1 MPLSFLAPLFAVALA
16 GLAIPILLHLTQK
29 EKKEV
34 VFFPSLMF
42 VRKIPYQASRRRR
55 IQHWF
60 LLLLRMAAL
69 ALIVLAFTRPW
80 WNSAEAPVALGQ
92 GAREVVL
99 LLDTSYSMGYGP
111 RWQAAVNA
119 ARGVVAG
126 LNGSDRASVVTFGSG
141 TEILLRSTAE
151 HSALNGAIDAA
162 KPGASATRYAPA
174 LKVAG
179 SLLAESQL
187 PRREVVLISD
197 FQRSGWRGQEG
208 ASLPAGATLTTMPI
222 QGTADR
228 PNLSVTA
235 VSLQRSRFANQE
247 RVAVTAGITNR
258 SEMPVTNHPVGLE
271 AGGLP
276 VASKT
281 VSVEGGAS
289 TSVSFEPF
297 TIAGRNYKGTVRL
310 GEDAL
315 TADNAFNFV
324 VSPSEP
330 VHVVLVDRGGGAS
343 GLYVAQAL
351 AIGDAPKFDYVTRQP
366 ENLSD
371 EDLRKTSLI
380 VLNDVPVGSPLA
392 RRLLKFVEGG
402 GGLLVAAGSRAA
414 WPRDVDLLPATIGN
428 PVDRSRGET
437 ARVGGIEFGHPVFEA
452 FRAPRS
458 GDFTS
463 VRVYGY
469 RNLTP
474 AAGAQVLARFD
485 AGVPAVVER
494 RVGAGRVLLWASS
507 FDQSWTDLPIRSVFL
522 PFVHRAATHL
532 VAYVPAQPW
541 STVGQ
546 ILDTSRAGAHK
557 GQSVPTLVLTPSGTR
572 LPVSGDGTEV
582 IELAEQGFYEL
593 RGDSNAAGD
602 MAVVASNVDPAE
614 ADLAAM
620 DPQDIV
626 AASTGESQSDGG
638 QTAAAPQTPETRERN
653 QRLWWYLLC
662 LGAALLAAET
672 VVSNRLKV

>member
-1 MPLSFLAPLFAVALA
+1 MPLSFLAPLFALAVA
-16 GLAIPILLHLTQK
+16 GLAIPVLLHLTQK

-60 LLLLRMAAL
+60 LLMLRLAAL
-69 ALIVLAFTRPW
+69 LMIILAFMRPW
-80 WNSAEAPVALGQ
+80 WNTAESPIALGQ
-92 GAREVVL
+92 GAREVVV

-111 RWQAAVNA
+111 RWAAATEA
-119 ARGVVAG
+119 ARGVVSRLGA
-126 LNGSDRASVVTFGSG
+126 SDRASIVAFGSG
-141 TEILLRSTAE
+141 TDILLRNTSE
-151 HSALNGAIDAA
+151 KSALNSAIASA

-208 ASLPAGATLTTMPI
+208 SALPAGATLTPVAI
-222 QGTADR
+222 QGMATQ

-247 RVAVTAGITNR
+247 RVTVTAGITNR
-258 SEMPVTNHPVGLE
+258 SESPVTNQSVKLEGAGLQ
-271 AGGLP
+271 
-276 VASKT
+276 VATKT
-281 VSVEGGAS
+281 FSVEGGSS
-289 TSVSFEPF
+289 TSVSFEPV
-297 TIAGRNYKGTVRL
+297 TISGRNYKGTVRL
-310 GEDAL
+310 GADAL
-315 TADNAFNFV
+315 EADNAFNFV

-330 VHVVLVDRGGGAS
+330 VHVIVVDRGGAAS
-343 GLYVAQAL
+343 GLYLAQAL
-351 AIGDAPKFDYVTRQP
+351 GIGEAPKFDYVTRQP
-366 ENLSD
+366 DNLSD
-371 EDLRKTSLI
+371 DDLRKTSLV
-380 VLNDVPVGSPLA
+380 VLNDVAVAAPLA
-392 RRLLKFVEGG
+392 RRLLKFVDQG
-402 GGLLVAAGSRAA
+402 GGLLVASGARAS
-414 WPRDVDLLPATIGN
+414 WPREVDLLPATIGN
-428 PVDRSRGET
+428 PIDRSREA

-458 GDFTS
+458 GDFAS

-469 RNLTP
+469 RNLGP

-485 AGVPAVVER
+485 AGAPAVVER

-507 FDQSWTDLPIRSVFL
+507 LDQSWTDLPIRSVFL

-532 VAYVPAQPW
+532 VAYVPSQPW

-593 RGDSNAAGD
+593 RGDANSSGD

-614 ADLAAM
+614 ADLTAM
-620 DPQDIV
+620 DPQDVV
-626 AASTGESQSDGG
+626 AASTGESPSEAVQS
-638 QTAAAPQTPETRERN
+638 AAAPQTPESREKG

-672 VVSNRLKV
+672 FVSNRLKV

>member
-1 MPLSFLAPLFAVALA
+1 MSFLAPLFFVALA
-16 GLAIPILLHLTQK
+16 GLAIPVLLHLTQK

-34 VFFPSLMF
+34 VYFPSLMF

-60 LLLLRMAAL
+60 LLMLRLAAL
-69 ALIVLAFTRPW
+69 ALIILAFARPLLTRPD
-80 WNSAEAPVALGQ
+80 APVALGQ
-92 GAREVVL
+92 GAREVVV

-111 RWQAAVNA
+111 RWAAAVDA
-119 ARGVVAG
+119 ARNVVSRLGA
-126 LNGSDRASVVTFGSG
+126 SDRASIVTFGSG

-151 HSALNGAIDAA
+151 HSALNGAIAAA
-162 KPGASATRYAPA
+162 KPSASATRYAPA

-208 ASLPAGATLTTMPI
+208 TSLPAGATLSTVAI
-222 QGTADR
+222 QGTATR

-247 RVAVTAGITNR
+247 RVTVTAGITNR
-258 SEMPVTNHPVGLE
+258 SETAVSNQPVTLE
-271 AGGLP
+271 AGGLQ
-276 VASKT
+276 VATKT
-281 VSVEGGAS
+281 FSVDGGAS
-289 TSVSFEPF
+289 TSVSFDPV
-297 TIAGRNYKGTVRL
+297 TIGGRNYKGTVRL

-315 TADNAFNFV
+315 IADNSFNFV

-330 VHVVLVDRGGGAS
+330 VHVILVDRGGAGSA
-343 GLYVAQAL
+343 LYVAQAL
-351 AIGDAPKFDYVTRQP
+351 TIGESPKFDMVTRQP
-366 ENLSD
+366 ENLTD
-371 EDLRKTSLI
+371 DDLRKTALV
-380 VLNDVPVGSPLA
+380 VLNDVPVGSPLG

-402 GGLLVAAGSRAA
+402 GGLLVSAGARAA

-428 PVDRSRGET
+428 PVDRTRGDT
-437 ARVGGIEFGHPVFEA
+437 ARVGGIEFAHPVFEA

-458 GDFTS
+458 GDFAS

-469 RNLTP
+469 RNLGP
-474 AAGAQVLARFD
+474 ATGAQVLARFD
-485 AGVPAVVER
+485 AGAPAVMER

-507 FDQSWTDLPIRSVFL
+507 FDQSWTDLPLRSVFL

-532 VAYVPAQPW
+532 VAYVPSQPW
-541 STVGQ
+541 ATVGQ

-557 GQSVPTLVLTPSGTR
+557 GQSVPTLVLTPAGTR

-593 RGDSNAAGD
+593 RGDSNSTGD

-614 ADLAAM
+614 ADLTAM

-626 AASTGESQSDGG
+626 AASTGESQSDGLQPG
-638 QTAAAPQTPETRERN
+638 AVPQTPETRERS
-653 QRLWWYLLC
+653 QRLWWYVLC
-662 LGAALLAAET
+662 LGAGLLAAET
-672 VVSNRLKV
+672 VISNRLKS

>member
-1 MPLSFLAPLFAVALA
+1 MTFLAPLFALALA
-16 GLAIPILLHLTQK
+16 GLAIPVLLHLTQK

-34 VFFPSLMF
+34 VYFPSLMF

-60 LLLLRMAAL
+60 LLMLRCAAL
-69 ALIVLAFTRPW
+69 ALIILAFTRPL
-80 WNSAEAPVALGQ
+80 WNTADAPIALGQ
-92 GAREVVL
+92 GAREVVV

-111 RWQAAVNA
+111 RWQAAVA
-119 ARGVVAG
+119 AANNVVSG
-126 LNGSDRASVVTFGSG
+126 LGASDRASVVTFGSS
-141 TEILLRSTAE
+141 TEILLRNTAE
-151 HSALNGAIDAA
+151 RSALNAAIASA
-162 KPGASATRYAPA
+162 KPGASATRYSPA

-208 ASLPAGATLTTMPI
+208 TSLPAGATLTTVPV

-247 RVAVTAGITNR
+247 RVTVTAGITNR
-258 SEMPVTNHPVGLE
+258 SEAAVTNQPVKLE
-271 AGGLP
+271 AGGLQ
-276 VASKT
+276 VAQKT
-281 VSVEGGAS
+281 FSVEGGAS
-289 TSVSFEPF
+289 TSVSFDAF
-297 TIAGRNYKGTVRL
+297 TIASRNYKGTVRL
-310 GEDAL
+310 GDDAL
-315 TADNAFNFV
+315 VADNAFNFV

-330 VHVVLVDRGGGAS
+330 VHVVLIDRGGGGS
-343 GLYVAQAL
+343 GLYVGQAL
-351 AIGDAPKFDYVTRQP
+351 TIGDAPKFDMVTRQP

-371 EDLRKTSLI
+371 EDLRRTSLV
-380 VLNDVPVGSPLA
+380 VLNDVAVTSPLA
-392 RRLLKFVEGG
+392 RRLHKSGAGG
-402 GGLLVAAGSRAA
+402 GGRRVAAGGRAA

-428 PVDRSRGET
+428 PVDRSRGDI

-458 GDFTS
+458 GDFAS

-469 RNLTP
+469 RNLAP
-474 AAGAQVLARFD
+474 ATGAQVLARFD
-485 AGVPAVVER
+485 SGAPAVAER
-494 RVGAGRVLLWASS
+494 RVGAGRVLLWGSS
-507 FDQSWTDLPIRSVFL
+507 FDQSWTDLPIRAVFL
-522 PFVHRAATHL
+522 PFVQRAATHL
-532 VAYVPAQPW
+532 VAYVPSQTSA
-541 STVGQ
+541 TVGQ

-557 GQSVPTLVLTPSGTR
+557 GQSVPTLVLTPSGNR

-593 RGDSNAAGD
+593 RGDSNATGD

-614 ADLAAM
+614 ADLTAM

-626 AASTGESQSDGG
+626 AASTGESQSDGV
-638 QTAAAPQTPETRERN
+638 QPNAAPQTPETRERS
-653 QRLWWYLLC
+653 QRLWWYALL

>member
-1 MPLSFLAPLFAVALA
+1 
-16 GLAIPILLHLTQK
+16 
-29 EKKEV
+29 
-34 VFFPSLMF
+34 
-42 VRKIPYQASRRRR
+42 
-55 IQHWF
+55 
-60 LLLLRMAAL
+60 
-69 ALIVLAFTRPW
+69 
-80 WNSAEAPVALGQ
+80 
-92 GAREVVL
+92 
-99 LLDTSYSMGYGP
+99 
-111 RWQAAVNA
+111 
-119 ARGVVAG
+119 
-126 LNGSDRASVVTFGSG
+126 
-141 TEILLRSTAE
+141 
-151 HSALNGAIDAA
+151 
-162 KPGASATRYAPA
+162 
-174 LKVAG
+174 
-179 SLLAESQL
+179 
-187 PRREVVLISD
+187 VLISD

-208 ASLPAGATLTTMPI
+208 TSLPAGATLSTVPI
-222 QGTADR
+222 QGTSDR

-247 RVAVTAGITNR
+247 RVTVTAGITNR
-258 SEMPVTNHPVGLE
+258 SETPVTDQPVTLT
-271 AGGLP
+271 AGGLQ
-276 VASKT
+276 VAAKT
-281 VSVEGGAS
+281 FSVEGGAS
-289 TSVSFEPF
+289 TSVSFDPF
-297 TIAGRNYKGTVRL
+297 TIAGRNYKGTVKL
-310 GEDAL
+310 GDDSL
-315 TADNAFNFV
+315 PADNAFNFV

-330 VHVVLVDRGGGAS
+330 VHVILIDRGGGGS
-343 GLYVAQAL
+343 GLYVGQAL
-351 AIGDAPKFDYVTRQP
+351 GIGDAPKFDFVTRLP

-371 EDLRKTSLI
+371 EDLRKSSLV
-380 VLNDVPVGSPLA
+380 VLNDVPVASPLA

-402 GGLLVAAGSRAA
+402 GGLLMASGARAQ

-428 PVDRSRGET
+428 PVDRTRGDT

-458 GDFTS
+458 GDFSS

-485 AGVPAVVER
+485 AGPPAVVER

-532 VAYVPAQPW
+532 VAYVPSQPW

-557 GQSVPTLVLTPSGTR
+557 GQSVPTLVLTPSGAR

-593 RGDSNAAGD
+593 RGDSNSTGD

-614 ADLAAM
+614 ADLSAM

-626 AASTGESQSDGG
+626 AASTGESQSDAV
-638 QTAAAPQTPETRERN
+638 QANATPQTPETRERS
-653 QRLWWYLLC
+653 QRLWWYLLL

>member
-1 MPLSFLAPLFAVALA
+1 MTFLAPLFALALA
-16 GLAIPILLHLTQK
+16 GLAIPVLLHLTQK
-29 EKKEV
+29 EKRDV

-69 ALIVLAFTRPW
+69 ALIILAFTRPL
-80 WNSAEAPVALGQ
+80 WNTADLPAALGQ
-92 GAREVVL
+92 GAREVVV
-99 LLDTSYSMGYGP
+99 LLDVSYSMGYGP
-111 RWQAAVNA
+111 RWTAAMDA
-119 ARGVVAG
+119 ARNVVSG
-126 LNGSDRASVVTFGSG
+126 LGASDRASIVTFGSG

-151 HSALNGAIDAA
+151 HSALNGAIAAA
-162 KPGASATRYAPA
+162 KPSASATRYAPA

-187 PRREVVLISD
+187 PRREAVLISD

-208 ASLPAGATLTTMPI
+208 TSLPAGATLTAVPV
-222 QGTADR
+222 QGMANR

-247 RVAVTAGITNR
+247 RVTVTAGITNR
-258 SEMPVTNHPVGLE
+258 SEMAVTNQPVALE
-271 AGGLP
+271 AGGLQ
-276 VASKT
+276 VAAKT
-281 VSVEGGAS
+281 FSVEGGAS

-315 TADNAFNFV
+315 LADNSFNFV

-330 VHVVLVDRGGGAS
+330 VHVVLIDRGGGP

-351 AIGDAPKFDYVTRQP
+351 AIGESPKFELVTRQP
-366 ENLSD
+366 ENLTD
-371 EDLRKTSLI
+371 DDLRKTSLV
-380 VLNDVPVGSPLA
+380 VLNDVSVTSPLG

-402 GGLLVAAGSRAA
+402 GGLFVSAGSHAA

-452 FRAPRS
+452 FSAPRS
-458 GDFTS
+458 GDFAS

-469 RNLTP
+469 RNLGP
-474 AAGAQVLARFD
+474 ATGAQVLARFD
-485 AGVPAVVER
+485 AGPPAVVER

-522 PFVHRAATHL
+522 PFVQRAATHL
-532 VAYVPAQPW
+532 VAYVPSQPW
-541 STVGQ
+541 ATVGQ

-582 IELAEQGFYEL
+582 IELSEQGFYEL
-593 RGDSNAAGD
+593 RGDNNSAGE
-602 MAVVASNVDPAE
+602 MAIVASNVDPAE
-614 ADLAAM
+614 ADLTAM

-626 AASTGESQSDGG
+626 AASTGESQSDGAQPG
-638 QTAAAPQTPETRERN
+638 AVPQTPETRERS

-662 LGAALLAAET
+662 LGAVLLAAET
-672 VVSNRLKV
+672 VVSNRLKA

>member
-1 MPLSFLAPLFAVALA
+1 MTFLAPLFALALA

-55 IQHWF
+55 IQHW
-60 LLLLRMAAL
+60 LLLMLRMAAL
-69 ALIVLAFTRPW
+69 ALIVLAFTRPL
-80 WNSAEAPVALGQ
+80 WNTADAPIALGQ
-92 GAREVVL
+92 GAREVVV

-111 RWQAAVNA
+111 RWAAAMDA
-119 ARGVVAG
+119 ARTVVSG
-126 LNGSDRASVVTFGSG
+126 LGASDRASIVTFGSG
-141 TEILLRSTAE
+141 TEILIRNTAE
-151 HSALNGAIDAA
+151 RSALNGAIASA
-162 KPGASATRYAPA
+162 KPGASATRYSPA

-208 ASLPAGATLTTMPI
+208 TSLPPGATLQTVPI
-222 QGTADR
+222 QGLSDR

-247 RVAVTAGITNR
+247 RVTVTAGITNR
-258 SEMPVTNHPVGLE
+258 SETALTNQSATLM
-271 AGGLP
+271 AGGLQ
-276 VASKT
+276 VAAKT
-281 VSVEGGAS
+281 FSVEGGAS
-289 TSVSFEPF
+289 TSVSFDPF
-297 TIAGRNYKGTVRL
+297 TIAGRNYKGTVKL
-310 GEDAL
+310 ADDAL
-315 TADNAFNFV
+315 LADNAFNFV

-330 VHVVLVDRGGGAS
+330 VHVILVDRSGAGT
-343 GLYVAQAL
+343 GLYVGQAL
-351 AIGDAPKFDYVTRQP
+351 GIGEAPKFDFVTRQP

-371 EDLRKTSLI
+371 EDLRKAALV
-380 VLNDVPVGSPLA
+380 VLNDVAVTSPLA
-392 RRLLKFVEGG
+392 RRLQKFVDGG
-402 GGLLVAAGSRAA
+402 GGLLIAAGGRAA

-428 PVDRSRGET
+428 PVDRSRGEV
-437 ARVGGIEFGHPVFEA
+437 ARVGGIEFGHPVFET

-458 GDFTS
+458 GDFAA

-469 RNLTP
+469 RNLAPST
-474 AAGAQVLARFD
+474 GSQVLARFD
-485 AGVPAVVER
+485 AGPPAVVER

-507 FDQSWTDLPIRSVFL
+507 FDQSWTDLPLKSVFL
-522 PFVHRAATHL
+522 PFVQRAATHL
-532 VAYVPAQPW
+532 VAYVPSQPW

-557 GQSVPTLVLTPSGTR
+557 GQSVPTLVLTPSGNR

-582 IELAEQGFYEL
+582 IELTEQGFYEL
-593 RGDSNAAGD
+593 RGDSNSTGD

-614 ADLAAM
+614 ADLTAM

-626 AASTGESQSDGG
+626 AASTGESQSDGVQPG
-638 QTAAAPQTPETRERN
+638 AVPQTPE
-653 QRLWWYLLC
+653 
-662 LGAALLAAET
+662 A
-672 VVSNRLKV
+672 